1 MKTVFITIWILI
13 LMCIGCKTQ
22 SSDNKRISE
31 LLANVEQKNK
41 SINSVSYYSSY
52 EQINPA
58 VKDSVFKVVGKVWLQ
73 PDKKDSIFGSV
84 FHLKGGDRG
93 GLFDYYYDGSKSY
106 EIRHENK
113 TIKIFDPY
121 KYENNANN
129 PAKAR
134 TALSPL
140 VPELTDT
147 NLSETLKKNNPVVN
161 ITVNKD
167 YYNIGFKYP
176 VNEYGQELAL
186 HIYINRKTC
195 LIGKIQKNTTWRGV
209 VYKTSIVIDS
219 LLINDLDSTNNL
231 FLQNTY
237 SDYVVTEFERGSNQQ
252 LTSGFIGLKA
262 KDFKYPA
269 NNNDSIRLKSL
280 IGKFVLLDFWETW
293 CGHCIVALP
302 GIQKIQDKYHNDLVV
317 LGITTEN
324 KPQVIKLLQNNKLTY
339 INVFADQQIINDYS
353 LQGRPTYF
361 LLDRNGTIIDHA
373 EGNLE
378 KIITDLKELLNR

>member
-1 MKTVFITIWILI
+1 MKTVFITICLLILI
-13 LMCIGCKTQ
+13 CIGCKTQ
-22 SSDNKRISE
+22 SSDNKKISE
-31 LLANVEQKNK
+31 LLTNVEQKNK

-52 EQINPA
+52 EQINPT
-58 VKDSVFKVVGKVWLQ
+58 VKDSVFKVVSKVWLQ
-73 PDKKDSIFGSV
+73 PNKKDSIFGSV
-84 FHLKGGDRG
+84 FHLRGRDRG

-113 TIKIFDPY
+113 AIKIFDPY

-147 NLSETLKKNNPVVN
+147 NLSETLKKNNPIVN
-161 ITVNKD
+161 LIVNKD
-167 YYNIGFKYP
+167 SYNIGFKYP

-186 HIYINRKTC
+186 HIYINKKTY
-195 LIGKIQKNTTWRGV
+195 LIEKIQKNTTWRGV
-209 VYKTSIVIDS
+209 VYKTSFVIDS
-219 LLINDLDSTNNL
+219 LLINDLEATNNI
-231 FLQNTY
+231 FLQSTY
-237 SDYVVTEFERGSNQQ
+237 SDYVVTEFERGTNQQ
-252 LTSGFIGLKA
+252 LTSSFIGLKA
-262 KDFKYPA
+262 KDFKYPT
-269 NNNDSIRLKSL
+269 NNNDSVRLKSL
-280 IGKFVLLDFWETW
+280 SGKYVLLDFWETW
-293 CGHCIVALP
+293 CGHCIFALP
-302 GIQKIQDKYHNDLVV
+302 EIQKIQDKYQNDLVV

-324 KPQVIKLLQNNKLTY
+324 KPQVEKLLQNNKLTY

-378 KIITDLKELLNR
+378 KIITDLKELLK

>member
-1 MKTVFITIWILI
+1 MKTVFITIFLLI
-13 LMCIGCKTQ
+13 LTCTDWKTQ

-31 LLANVEQKNK
+31 LLTNVEQKNK
-41 SINSVSYYSSY
+41 SINSVSYYSTY
-52 EQINPA
+52 EQINPT
-58 VKDSVFKVVGKVWLQ
+58 VKDSVFKVVGKVWLK
-73 PDKKDSIFGSV
+73 PDKKDSIFSSV
-84 FHLKGGDRG
+84 FHLKGRDGG

-113 TIKIFDPY
+113 AIKIFDPY
-121 KYENNANN
+121 KYENNPNN

-140 VPELTDT
+140 IPELTDT
-147 NLSETLKKNNPVVN
+147 NLSETLKKNNPIVN
-161 ITVNKD
+161 IIVNKD
-167 YYNIGFKYP
+167 SYNIGFKYP

-186 HIYINRKTC
+186 HIYINKKTY

-209 VYKTSIVIDS
+209 EYKTSIVIDS

-231 FLQNTY
+231 FLQSTY
-237 SDYVVTEFERGSNQQ
+237 SDYAVTEFEPGSNQQ

-269 NNNDSIRLKSL
+269 NSNDSVRLKSL
-280 IGKFVLLDFWETW
+280 TGKFVLLDFWETW

-302 GIQKIQDKYHNDLVV
+302 EIQKIQDKYHNDLVV

-324 KPQVIKLLQNNKLTY
+324 KPQVVKLLQNNKLTY

-361 LLDRNGTIIDHA
+361 LLDRNGTIIDHT

-378 KIITDLKELLNR
+378 KIITDLKELLK